1 MAIKAANV
9 LSGITEIGHVNTP
22 YGTPVDVKWGATEED
37 GAELRINGQT
47 VDVRS
52 GQSRVLED
60 QFLSAI
66 DMELVMRLQYT
77 DLLNVARALG
87 LDDTAVTGDLN
98 AGTPTAEVLEAL
110 QTAIGKT
117 ERYLYIITPGP
128 KSTRRIELKRCKVS
142 PNISMAFASN
152 DYQKLEM
159 TWAVL
164 RPKQTGHEDK
174 PIKVTDAV

>member
-9 LSGITEIGHVNTP
+9 LSGITEVGAVTTP
-22 YGTPVDVKWGATEED
+22 FGTPVDVKWGATEEN
-37 GAELRINGQT
+37 GVELRINGQT

-60 QFLSAI
+60 QFLSALTI
-66 DMELVMRLQYT
+66 ECVMRLQYT

-98 AGTPTAEVLEAL
+98 AGSPTPEVLEVL
-110 QTAIGKT
+110 QTLFGKT

-128 KSTRRIELKRCKVS
+128 KSTRRFELKRCKVA
-142 PNISMAFASN
+142 PNISLSLASN

-164 RPKQTGHEDK
+164 RSKQAGHEDK
-174 PIKVTDAV
+174 PIKITDAV